1 MWFKNLRIYQLND
14 SVKHT
19 PEELNQALAKFEFE
33 PCGSA
38 EALKFGWTPPLG
50 RHGSE
55 FVHAANGYMMVCS
68 KRQEKVL
75 PSSIVNEVLDEKVE
89 EIVTRESRTVGRAE
103 KQSLKE
109 EIIFS
114 LMPKALVKSSYDF
127 AYIDTKKQLLVA
139 NTSSAKRAEELLSA
153 LREALGSLKAI
164 PLTPLNA
171 PRDLLTGWL
180 TGDEIPEDIE
190 VGEECELTSLDD
202 GRSVK
207 FKHQDLWIEEVSRH
221 IKSGLQVAKLV
232 VKWKDSIECII
243 DDEFCFKRL
252 KYGNEITEKA
262 DDHNSDTAAAQFD
275 VEFSVMTLEL
285 SAFIDAM
292 SAAFGG
298 VEAQT
303 TGL

>member
-1 MWFKNLRIYQLND
+1 MWFKNLRVYHLND

-19 PEELNQALAKFEFE
+19 PEELNQALAKYEFQ
-33 PCGSA
+33 PCGST
-38 EALKFGWTPPLG
+38 EALRFGWTPPLG
-50 RHGSE
+50 RDGTE
-55 FVHAANGYMMVCS
+55 FVHAANGYIMVCS

-75 PSSIVNEVLDEKVE
+75 PSSIVNEVLDEKVA
-89 EIVTRESRTVGRAE
+89 EIAVRESRNVGRAE

-153 LREALGSLKAI
+153 LREALGSLKAV

-180 TGDEIPEDIE
+180 TGDDIPEDIE

-207 FKHQDLWIEEVSRH
+207 FKHQDLWVEEISRH
-221 IKSGLQVAKLV
+221 ISSGLQVAKLV
-232 VKWKDSIECII
+232 VTWKDSIECLI

-262 DDHNSDTAAAQFD
+262 ADHNSDTAAAQFD
-275 VEFSVMTLEL
+275 NEFSVMTLEL
-285 SAFIDAM
+285 SAFIEAM

-298 VEAQT
+298 LESRT
-303 TGL
+303 SGL